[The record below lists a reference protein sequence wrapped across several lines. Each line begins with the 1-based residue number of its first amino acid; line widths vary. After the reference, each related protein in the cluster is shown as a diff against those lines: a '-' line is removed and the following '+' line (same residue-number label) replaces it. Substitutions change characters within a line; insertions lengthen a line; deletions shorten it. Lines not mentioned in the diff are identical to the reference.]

1 MLKNNIY
8 TNLIFNVSNILIYVQ
23 CKICIRRVL
32 FVCACMSNMTI
43 RQNKREDPNEV
54 IHGKNQE
61 LECRRFSQL
70 LCCSQKPYINIL

>member
-1 MLKNNIY
+1 MLAIY
-8 TNLIFNVSNILIYVQ
+8 LYMSNVKYVYE
-23 CKICIRRVL
+23 VL

-70 LCCSQKPYINIL
+70 SFCSQKPYINI